1 MKNIDKKLEG
11 VNYIKRPDA
20 YALVTRPEDELLG
33 IVTAEDKNFLLGGGI
48 EAGETV
54 LDALNRETIEELG
67 YTLKN
72 IKEFDNISSYFY
84 KENNGYLNVEAH
96 VFTAELDKLVCDKIE
111 LNHNLIWINPNDYIG
126 KMSTYWQEYLIRE
139 FIERKNQDYFQ
150 FAKAIAEEALMK
162 CLYLATLNI
171 TKKWNGRYRNWDL
184 ILGELSIMFEGRIQS
199 FDNLAFY
206 GMIESQ
212 KKGIIYDSYKM

>member
-184 ILGELSIMFEGRIQS
+184 IPGELSIMFEGRI
-199 FDNLAFY
+199 
-206 GMIESQ
+206 
-212 KKGIIYDSYKM
+212 